1 MRLGF
6 NAGQAMGIEKM
17 RQNSLS
23 MSNSLARLST
33 GLRIT
38 KASDDA
44 AGLSVSEQIRTQVRG
59 QTQAKRNID
68 DSMALLQIAEG
79 AMNEVSKILQKGREL
94 AVQSSSDTLTSTD
107 RGYLQQELEALM
119 AELDRINSST
129 QYNGI
134 KVLQGGVDPDLAESI
149 LEGLKGGWLAAAE
162 ALVTTQYGLS
172 ANGEDLKIIIENNG
186 AGGTAAYVQG
196 TYGGDG
202 KAIAGSLELHID
214 AADFAPGYSA
224 GNPSGG
230 TSPFYADRIIAH
242 EMVHAVMAVT
252 TGNSNHP
259 TWFLEGAAE
268 YLHGAEERLWTS
280 LGGDTSVANV
290 QSLISANALASGWK
304 GGSDPY
310 SVAYVAARYLDSIAS
325 NGLDGMLQRLENGT
339 YASFDAAIAGE
350 TTHANASAFE
360 SAFDGGLGATY
371 VNGQADID
379 GVGTG
384 AFNNHGATAEA
395 IVADNTDNG
404 DDDALANFNEIWES
418 VNGPLNF
425 QVGANGEANVDTIV
439 ATLSG
444 ISSSALD
451 LADLS
456 IASSSTSNASIG
468 RLDTAINSLNEK
480 RSDIGAMV
488 NRLEHAANNLSVG
501 VSNQQDAESRIR
513 DLDFAEEST
522 QFSKAQIL
530 QSSITSM
537 MAQANANQQNILS
550 LLG

>member
-1 MRLGF
+1 M
-6 NAGQAMGIEKM
+6 
-17 RQNSLS
+17 
-23 MSNSLARLST
+23 
-33 GLRIT
+33 
-38 KASDDA
+38 
-44 AGLSVSEQIRTQVRG
+44 
-59 QTQAKRNID
+59 
-68 DSMALLQIAEG
+68 
-79 AMNEVSKILQKGREL
+79 
-94 AVQSSSDTLTSTD
+94 
-107 RGYLQQELEALM
+107 
-119 AELDRINSST
+119 
-129 QYNGI
+129 
-134 KVLQGGVDPDLAESI
+134 
-149 LEGLKGGWLAAAE
+149 
-162 ALVTTQYGLS
+162 
-172 ANGEDLKIIIENNG
+172 
-186 AGGTAAYVQG
+186 
-196 TYGGDG
+196 
-202 KAIAGSLELHID
+202 
-214 AADFAPGYSA
+214 
-224 GNPSGG
+224 
-230 TSPFYADRIIAH
+230 
-242 EMVHAVMAVT
+242 
-252 TGNSNHP
+252 
-259 TWFLEGAAE
+259 
-268 YLHGAEERLWTS
+268 
-280 LGGDTSVANV
+280 
-290 QSLISANALASGWK
+290 
-304 GGSDPY
+304 
-310 SVAYVAARYLDSIAS
+310 
-325 NGLDGMLQRLENGT
+325 
-339 YASFDAAIAGE
+339 
-350 TTHANASAFE
+350 
-360 SAFDGGLGATY
+360 
-371 VNGQADID
+371 
-379 GVGTG
+379 GTG

-530 QSSITSM
+530 QPSITSM